1 MDEATGQV
9 DVVKL
14 PSTPDEPSRAILAA
28 LEQAGVDPAQATY
41 LVLGT
46 TVAANAL
53 LQRRGARVLY
63 ITTEGFEDVPFL
75 QRVDRKFHYDLDWER
90 PLPLVARR
98 DCLGV
103 RERIDYR
110 GQTVTPL
117 SDQGLEH
124 LVDAIR
130 RRLADSDSETAD
142 VAFALNFLF
151 SYVRPDHEASVRAA
165 LMEAFPG
172 IPISASHEVAPIWR
186 ESTSGPARRLP
197 TRR

>member
-1 MDEATGQV
+1 MGVRIGIDTGGTFTDLVVMDEATGQV

-28 LEQAGVDPAQATY
+28 LEQAGVDSAQANY

-46 TVAANAL
+46 TVAVNAL

-98 DCLGV
+98 DCLG
-103 RERIDYR
+103 
-110 GQTVTPL
+110 
-117 SDQGLEH
+117 
-124 LVDAIR
+124 
-130 RRLADSDSETAD
+130 
-142 VAFALNFLF
+142 FA
-151 SYVRPDHEASVRAA
+151 
-165 LMEAFPG
+165 
-172 IPISASHEVAPIWR
+172 SASTTA
-186 ESTSGPARRLP
+186 ARR
-197 TRR
+197 